1 MMANG
6 FSFKPTVL
14 GMHSTRNLYQ
24 GGSRGLGGG
33 DGTTTS
39 TNILIPATERERGEL
54 VQWNH

>member
-54 VQWNH
+54 V